1 MDQVIVRA
9 KLDTLRY
16 RVERVEACV
25 PERYEDLI
33 DNPDTEDLVVHNFNQ
48 AAGRLATATV
58 PRKRA

>member
-1 MDQVIVRA
+1 
-9 KLDTLRY
+9 LRY

-33 DNPDTEDLVVHNFNQ
+33 DNPDAEDLVVHNFNQ